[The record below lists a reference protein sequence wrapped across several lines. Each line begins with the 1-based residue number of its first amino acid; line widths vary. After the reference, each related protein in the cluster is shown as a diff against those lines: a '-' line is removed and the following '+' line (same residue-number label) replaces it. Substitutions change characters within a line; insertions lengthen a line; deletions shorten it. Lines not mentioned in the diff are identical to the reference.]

1 MSIVLSFCSRT
12 ARNERTERFVFA
24 VSHLFRNHSWLE
36 CGGIECS
43 VACKDIVRRYARA
56 HARILLLL
64 RILRSLTT
72 AYYKRLV
79 SCEPLAL
86 LQDEFPSIFKCFGV
100 ALLYCQVVFE
110 EERKADS

>member
-43 VACKDIVRRYARA
+43 VACKDIARRYARA
-56 HARILLLL
+56 HARI
-64 RILRSLTT
+64 
-72 AYYKRLV
+72 
-79 SCEPLAL
+79 
-86 LQDEFPSIFKCFGV
+86 
-100 ALLYCQVVFE
+100 
-110 EERKADS
+110 